1 MEKKNPSFQEWRK
14 RIAYFTISAAI
25 LAFMFLPALGSSSIL
40 SLSTAIA
47 SPGDNQGQE
56 KEHCPPGV
64 NHVPKDKHSYDVLVS
79 ICEGEKE
86 HGNPHG

>member
-1 MEKKNPSFQEWRK
+1 MEKKNVSFQEWRK
-14 RIAYFTISAAI
+14 RIAYLSISAA
-25 LAFMFLPALGSSSIL
+25 LLTFMFLPSSSSSIL

-64 NHVPKDKHSYDVLVS
+64 NHVPEDKHSYEVLVS